1 MREIYLLG
9 FGCGGKGD
17 ITLRTLDI
25 LQKSDAVF
33 VRTMKHPSSEI
44 LGEYHISFKS
54 FDDIYESYDSFDA
67 VYAHIAD
74 EVIGSAGECIS
85 YIVPGSAVFAEK
97 SVQLIL
103 KNAQCPVHIIPAVSF
118 LDGIFASLQTDALS
132 SYKLIDALDLENQKP
147 DVRCINIICQ
157 IYDRMTAADVKLQLM
172 EYYSDDT
179 PVILIT
185 AAATD
190 KETIVY
196 IPLFELDRIEHIDH
210 LSTLFIP
217 LADFKKTPSDF
228 SSLTEIIK
236 NLRGENGCSWDK
248 AQTHESLKKYLIEET
263 YEVIDAIEK
272 KDDEH
277 LCEELG
283 DLLLQ
288 IMLHAQIMSENGF
301 FDIFD
306 VIRGISEKMIR
317 RHPHVFENG
326 EITEDLHIL
335 WERIKSAEKN
345 YGTAHE
351 KMQAIPRC
359 FPSPVYAHKVQSTAA
374 KAGFDFPNAFEAFK
388 KLPEEFSELEQ
399 AMNENDTEMIKD
411 EGGDL
416 LFAIVNVL
424 RFYKISSEE
433 ALKHACDKFIARF
446 VKMERS
452 ILKDHKFL
460 ADMNEN
466 ELDEYW
472 KSAKK

>member
-44 LGEYHISFKS
+44 LNEYHISFKS

-67 VYAHIAD
+67 VYEHIAD
-74 EVIGSAGECIS
+74 EVTGSTGECIS

-118 LDGIFASLQTDALS
+118 LDGIFASLKTDALS

-172 EYYSDDT
+172 RYYSDDT

-190 KETIVY
+190 KEKIDH

-210 LSTLFIP
+210 LSTLIIP
-217 LADFKKTPSDF
+217 PADFRKTPSDF

-236 NLRGENGCSWDK
+236 NLRSENGCPWDR
-248 AQTHESLKKYLIEET
+248 AQTHESLTRYLIEET

-272 KDDEH
+272 KEDEH

-288 IMLHAQIMSENGF
+288 VMLHAQIASENDS
-301 FDIFD
+301 FDISD

-317 RHPHVFENG
+317 RHPHVFESN
-326 EITEDLHIL
+326 ELMEDLNTL
-335 WERIKSAEKN
+335 WEKVKSAEKN
-345 YGTAHE
+345 YGTTHE
-351 KMQAIPRC
+351 KIQSIPRC
-359 FPSPVYAHKVQSTAA
+359 FPSPIYAHKVQSTAA
-374 KAGFDFPNAFEAFK
+374 KAGFDFENAFEAFK
-388 KLPEEFSELEQ
+388 KLPEEFNELKQ
-399 AMNENDTEMIKD
+399 AMNENDMEKIKD

-416 LFAIVNVL
+416 LFAIINVL

-433 ALKHACDKFIARF
+433 ALKKACDKFIGRF
-446 VKMERS
+446 EKMERS
-452 ILKDHKFL
+452 ILKDNKCL
-460 ADMNEN
+460 ADMTEK